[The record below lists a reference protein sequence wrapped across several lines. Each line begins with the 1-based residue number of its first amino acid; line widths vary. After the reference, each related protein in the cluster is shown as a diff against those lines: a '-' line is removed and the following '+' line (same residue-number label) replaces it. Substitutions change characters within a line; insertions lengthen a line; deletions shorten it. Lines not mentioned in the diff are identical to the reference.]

1 MTITIPEWVLWAL
14 GIPAGVAVAAL
25 AALGVG
31 LLVMIARWD
40 S

>member
-1 MTITIPEWVLWAL
+1 VVGALVVL
-14 GIPAGVAVAAL
+14 AL

-31 LLVMIARWD
+31 LLVRRSSA